1 MVAGHRTAALPSEI
15 TVGVL
20 MDGSSWACCAWKSLL
35 IQWQN
40 SLSGR
45 NELEPRVSRKNN
57 INSP

>member
-20 MDGSSWACCAWKSLL
+20 MDGSSWACAWKSLL

>member
-1 MVAGHRTAALPSEI
+1 MVAGHWTAALPSEI

-20 MDGSSWACCAWKSLL
+20 MDGSSWARAWKSLL

-57 INSP
+57 DINSP